1 MIKMNKLKLIAV
13 LGFFATVHAGKFIKW
28 FNGVQG
34 YIKKK
39 LILIGASVTKLN
51 EISRILIPYTCT

>member
-1 MIKMNKLKLIAV
+1 MIKMNKLKLIVV

-34 YIKKK
+34 YNKKTNSDWCEHNK
-39 LILIGASVTKLN
+39 S
-51 EISRILIPYTCT
+51 